1 MSKFSEILKNRNFLF
16 IWISQIISQWG
27 DRLGQVAVV
36 AFVYE
41 RNPGSAM
48 EMAKILSFTI
58 IPVFLVGPIAGVYV
72 DRWDR
77 RQTMF
82 LSDIIR
88 AVLIFLVPMYLMNL
102 GSNIP
107 LYIVIFLVFCIGR
120 FFVPAKLAIIP
131 DLVKDK
137 DLLLANSLVNITGM
151 IAAILGFG
159 LGGILVEWW
168 TSQSG
173 FYLDAWSFLISALFI
188 FLIKPKNLKIF
199 IPKDIAIESR
209 KFVKD
214 FSKSVV
220 EELKEGVKYLFKLKD
235 VRFTTGILFLLWS
248 ALGSVY
254 VVFIVFIQQSLQ
266 SATKDLGLLIM
277 FLGLGLF
284 LGTVIYGR
292 FGQKIPYEKAIFG
305 CLSLSGLS
313 LILFVVLVSRF
324 PNFAVASALAVLIGT
339 VVSPIMNIS
348 NTLVHEASTNE
359 MRGKVFSSL
368 EIVIHFAFLLSM
380 FASSFIAEHVGPMP
394 VMVFVGSVLTI
405 FGIYNIIRTI
415 HHVKVIRK

>member
-1 MSKFSEILKNRNFLF
+1 MSKFSEILKNRNFLL
-16 IWISQIISQWG
+16 IWIGQIISQWG
-27 DRLGQVAVV
+27 DRLGQVAVI

-48 EMAKILSFTI
+48 DMAKILSFTI

-77 RQTMF
+77 RRTMF
-82 LSDIIR
+82 LSDIIN
-88 AVLIFLVPMYLMNL
+88 AILIFLVPMYFMNL
-102 GSNIP
+102 DSNIP

-131 DLVKDK
+131 DLVKEK

-173 FYLDAWSFLISALFI
+173 FYLDAWSFLISAVFI
-188 FLIKPKNLKIF
+188 FFIKPKKSTSLK
-199 IPKDIAIESR
+199 PKDIALESR
-209 KFVKD
+209 KFVKE
-214 FSKSVV
+214 FSKSVL

-248 ALGSVY
+248 ALGAVY

-313 LILFVVLVSRF
+313 LILFVGLVNRF
-324 PNFAVASALAVLIGT
+324 PNFIVASSLSVLIGL

-348 NTLVHEASTNE
+348 NTLVHEASTKE

-368 EIVIHFAFLLSM
+368 EIVIHLAFLISM
-380 FASSFIAEHVGPMP
+380 FASSFIAERVGPMP
-394 VMVFVGSVLTI
+394 VMVTVGLILTV
-405 FGIYNIIRTI
+405 FGFYNIIKRTYY
-415 HHVKVIRK
+415 VKAA